1 VTGAGFRGDPA
12 PSSPAGEAA
21 STVAGKAAD
30 ENFPVALRFLPSR
43 RRRYLMAVYVYARTV
58 DDIGD
63 RAPVAERSGL
73 LAEIE
78 ADLRRLYDT
87 VGAQPDAPAAS
98 PSQNR
103 ASQNPASQNPASPG
117 APKLAAVRG
126 LRDAVIEC
134 GIPMQPFLDLIEA
147 NRQDQ
152 VVSRYQSFDEL
163 LGYCRLSANPV
174 GRIVLYVFGSF
185 SEARAELS
193 DLVCTAL
200 QLAEHWQD
208 VAEDF
213 RDGRVYL
220 PVEDLIAHGCDD
232 DDLSAPHASPRLAEL
247 LKFEVTRARE
257 LLDSGAPLVGTLRGT
272 ARLAVAGYVAGGRA
286 ALTAITDANYDVL
299 AATPRP
305 SSTRTLVELARAMA
319 RGR

>member
-1 VTGAGFRGDPA
+1 MAGAGFRGDPA
-12 PSSPAGEAA
+12 PPSAA
-21 STVAGKAAD
+21 EGQAATANVAGLAAD
-30 ENFPVALRFLPSR
+30 ENFPVALKLLPSR

-63 RAPVAERSGL
+63 RAPVADRSGL

-87 VGAQPDAPAAS
+87 VGGREGEPAAS
-98 PSQNR
+98 PS
-103 ASQNPASQNPASPG
+103 PASPG

-126 LRDAVIEC
+126 LRQAVVDC
-134 GIPMQPFLDLIEA
+134 GIPMQPFLDLVEA

-152 VVSRYQSFDEL
+152 VVSRYQTFDEL

-174 GRIVLYVFGSF
+174 GRIVLYIFDSF
-185 SEARAELS
+185 SDARAELS
-193 DLVCTAL
+193 DAVCTAL

-220 PVEDLIAHGCDD
+220 PAEDLAAHGCEET
-232 DDLSAPHASPRLAEL
+232 DLAAAHASPR
-247 LKFEVTRARE
+247 FRE
-257 LLDSGAPLVGTLRGT
+257 LLAFEVARASALLDAGAPLVGTLRGT

-286 ALTAITDANYDVL
+286 ALAAITAANYDVL
-299 AATPRP
+299 AVTPRP
-305 SSTRTLVELARAMA
+305 GSARTLAELVRAMA

>member
-1 VTGAGFRGDPA
+1 MAGAGFRGDPA
-12 PSSPAGEAA
+12 PSSGAQDQAA
-21 STVAGKAAD
+21 TAIVAGLAAD
-30 ENFPVALRFLPSR
+30 ENFPVALKLLPSR

-87 VGAQPDAPAAS
+87 VGGRPGQPRAS
-98 PSQNR
+98 P
-103 ASQNPASQNPASPG
+103 NPVSPG
-117 APKLAAVRG
+117 APKVAAVRA
-126 LRDAVIEC
+126 LRQAVVDC
-134 GIPMQPFLDLIEA
+134 GIPMRPFLDLIEA

-152 VVSRYQSFDEL
+152 VVSRYQTFDEL

-174 GRIVLYVFGSF
+174 GRIVLYIFDSF
-185 SEARAELS
+185 SDARAELS
-193 DLVCTAL
+193 DAVCTAL

-208 VAEDF
+208 VAEDV

-220 PVEDLIAHGCDD
+220 PAEDLAAHGCEEA
-232 DDLSAPHASPRLAEL
+232 DLVAAHASPRFREL
-247 LKFEVTRARE
+247 LTFEVARASA

-286 ALTAITDANYDVL
+286 ALAAITAANYDVL

-305 SSTRTLVELARAMA
+305 GSARTLAELVRAMV